1 MMRAQGRADRDLC
14 SMELACR
21 AFYKVLSRPSGTG
34 LCGRVL
40 DLRTSRLRALSP
52 EAFRGLQRRMF
63 RYSNML
69 SDFSDVSMTGSE
81 TVLQ

>member
-1 MMRAQGRADRDLC
+1 MGKRSRTHKRYEKPHLLSLSADILNDIGDRLDEQDLC

-52 EAFRGLQRRMF
+52 EAFR
-63 RYSNML
+63 L
-69 SDFSDVSMTGSE
+69 SI
-81 TVLQ
+81 